1 MEGLSLYLF
10 QFDKQ
15 LYFAPTA
22 SYLDG
27 HFCRF
32 TPVSLLLQSVS
43 LSYAGDDWKAVQRV
57 EAR

>member
-1 MEGLSLYLF
+1 MEGLSLFLF

-22 SYLDG
+22 SSLDC
-27 HFCRF
+27 HFCRL
-32 TPVSLLLQSVS
+32 TPVLLLLQSVS
-43 LSYAGDDWKAVQRV
+43 LSYAGDDWQAVQRV